1 MDPLPR
7 DIELEHADRP
17 APDALRLV
25 QSFVNSRDVEARSD
39 DWSDPPALG
48 AWLAARRLVEPRV
61 EADALDL
68 VAAVGLREALRAL
81 LLENAGHGTAGGA
94 EAALDEAAARARL
107 RPRFEAPGSVRLE
120 AEAPGIAGALGRIV
134 AIAAQAMAEGRWP
147 RLKACSNDAC
157 QWAFYDSSRNRSG
170 RWCSGEDCG
179 NQLRARAFRAR
190 QRAG

>member
-25 QSFVNSRDVEARSD
+25 QSFVNSRDIEAGSD
-39 DWSDPPALG
+39 DWSDPAALG
-48 AWLAARRLVEPRV
+48 AWLAARRLVEPPV
-61 EADALDL
+61 EADARDLD
-68 VAAVGLREALRAL
+68 AAVRLREALRAL
-81 LLENAGHGTAGGA
+81 LLENAGHGPAGGA
-94 EAALDEAAARARL
+94 EAALDEAAARGRL

-120 AEAPGIAGALGRIV
+120 AEAPGVAGALGRIV
-134 AIAAQAMAEGRWP
+134 AIAAQAMAEGSWP

-157 QWAFYDSSRNRSG
+157 QWAFYDASRNRSG
-170 RWCSGEDCG
+170 RWCSGEACG

-190 QRAG
+190 RRAG